1 MPSLTIDGKQ
11 IQFKEDGRTILDIA
25 RAEGIYIPTLCDHP
39 DLPPHGGCRMCLVEV
54 KGMRGFVT
62 ACTTPAK
69 DNMIVDT
76 TNDNLMKLK
85 RSILQL
91 LLIEHPSA
99 CVVCNE
105 WNNCIV
111 YRSQPFKSGLITGCT
126 TCPSKASCELRD
138 VVEYVGLD
146 DLGFLP
152 RHKEMPVERDDP
164 FFDRDYNICI
174 LCARCVRVCDEIRGT
189 GAISF
194 AKRGHETRVD
204 TAFGKSHLDSGCWFC
219 GACIDVCPTGA
230 LSPRMMKWHG
240 TPDEKV
246 ETTCMLC
253 GTGCQIEFDVKWDKI
268 MASNPGSED
277 SEPNLGHTCVL
288 GRFCIPSLMNAP
300 DRLKNPTIRRDG
312 VSIPVSW
319 DEAYE
324 RAAEILSETDP
335 RRVGFVGGPHHTT
348 EAAYLLQKL
357 ARGAIGTSNVD
368 FRGSGFASLVI
379 RTLADTDSFTKV
391 GTLRNLEKADWI
403 IAVGG
408 DFVKT
413 HQVVAKSCY
422 QAVARGAPLILIG
435 EAGVNLKRWAT
446 EYVSIKAKDF
456 STILSQLAEGE
467 EKLKGVKKRHAEHI
481 KSVVSKG
488 KGAIVFG
495 SGILLASNPREAMTS
510 LLKLIGDKGRIY
522 PTFDYGNEVGAMMAG
537 LQSDLLPGL
546 TSAKVSSVRG
556 KFEAP
561 WGKKIKAG
569 LSLEQMRMAASKG
582 ELDVLY
588 VTDGSL
594 PVKGFKKVKHVIYQ
608 SPFPSEWVDRA
619 SVILPA
625 AGFAED
631 SGTVVNME
639 MKQLKLKQVTP
650 PTRNSKQD
658 WLILTELGRKLGAE
672 GFKYKSP
679 KRVAK
684 ELREFTKELGSGAI
698 VETKSVRKAADWNP
712 VYRGAILAERI
723 RDLKTFIDALP
734 ERERPLSTESMDDF
748 VKRLSEQEGAD
759 IQVKE
764 VA

>member
-1 MPSLTIDGKQ
+1 MPSLMIDGKR

-25 RAEGIYIPTLCDHP
+25 REEGIYIPTLCDHP

-54 KGMRGFVT
+54 EGMKGFVT

-69 DNMIVDT
+69 DSMIVDT
-76 TNDNLMKLK
+76 TNDALMKLK
-85 RSILQL
+85 RNILQL

-99 CVVCNE
+99 CVVCAE
-105 WNNCIV
+105 WNTCNE
-111 YRSQPFKSGLITGCT
+111 YRSQPFKSGLITGCS

-146 DLGFLP
+146 DLGFIP
-152 RHKEMPVERDDP
+152 RYKEMPVERDDP

-204 TAFGKSHLDSGCWFC
+204 TAFGNSHLDSGCWFC

-240 TPDEKV
+240 TPDEVV

-268 MASNPGSED
+268 MASHPGSEN
-277 SEPNLGHTCVL
+277 SEPNRGHTCVL
-288 GRFCIPSLMNAP
+288 GRFCIPSLMNAR
-300 DRLKNPTIRRDG
+300 DRLKIPTVRRDG

-319 DEAYE
+319 DEAYD
-324 RAAEILSETDP
+324 RIAEILNETSP
-335 RRVGFVGGPHHTT
+335 GRIGFVGGPHHTT

-379 RTLADTDSFTKV
+379 RTLANTDSFAKV
-391 GTLRNLEKADWI
+391 GALRNLEKADWI

-435 EAGVNLKRWAT
+435 DAGVNLKRWAT
-446 EYVSIKAKDF
+446 ERISLKAKDF

-467 EKLKGVKKRHAEHI
+467 EKLKGVKKRQAEHI

-495 SGILLASNPREAMTS
+495 SGILLANNPGEAM
-510 LLKLIGDKGRIY
+510 LAILKLIGDEGRIY

-546 TSAKVSSVRG
+546 TSVSASSVRS
-556 KFEAP
+556 KFEAL

-569 LSLEQMRMAASKG
+569 LNLEQMRMAASKG

-588 VTDGSL
+588 VSDGSL
-594 PVKGFKKVKHVIYQ
+594 LVKGFKKVKHVIYQ
-608 SPFPSEWVDRA
+608 SPYPSEWVNRA

-625 AGFAED
+625 AAFVED
-631 SGTVVNME
+631 SGTVANME

-650 PTRNSKQD
+650 PIGNSKQD
-658 WLILTELGRKLGAE
+658 WLILTELGRKLGLE
-672 GFKYKSP
+672 DFKYKSS
-679 KRVAK
+679 KKVTK

-698 VETKSVRKAADWNP
+698 IEIERVRKAADWNP
-712 VYRGAILAERI
+712 AYRGAILAERI
-723 RDLKTFIDALP
+723 GDLKTFIDALP
-734 ERERPLSTESMDDF
+734 KRERPLSTESMDDF
-748 VKRLSEQEGAD
+748 VKRLSKQGGAD
-759 IQVKE
+759 SQVKE

>member
-1 MPSLTIDGKQ
+1 MPSLTINGKQ

-25 RAEGIYIPTLCDHP
+25 RGEGIYIPTLCDHP

-54 KGMRGFVT
+54 KGMKGFVT

-76 TNDNLMKLK
+76 TNDDLMKLK
-85 RSILQL
+85 RNILQL

-99 CVVCNE
+99 CVVCAE
-105 WNNCIV
+105 WNICNE
-111 YRSQPFKSGLITGCT
+111 YRSQPFKSGLITGCS

-146 DLGFLP
+146 DLGFIP
-152 RHKEMPVERDDP
+152 RYKEMPVEKNDP

-204 TAFGKSHLDSGCWFC
+204 TAFGNSHLDSGCWFC

-240 TPDEKV
+240 TPDETV

-268 MASNPGSED
+268 MASHPGSEN
-277 SEPNLGHTCVL
+277 SEPNRGHACVL

-300 DRLKNPTIRRDG
+300 DRLKIPTVRRDK
-312 VSIPVSW
+312 VNIPVSW

-324 RAAEILSETDP
+324 RIAEILNETTP
-335 RRVGFVGGPHHTT
+335 GKIGFVGGPHHTT

-368 FRGSGFASLVI
+368 FRGSGFASLVV
-379 RTLADTDSFTKV
+379 RTLADTDSFAKV
-391 GTLRNLEKADWI
+391 GSLRDLEKADWI

-446 EYVSIKAKDF
+446 EHISLKAKAF

-467 EKLKGVKKRHAEHI
+467 EKLKGVKKQHAEHI
-481 KSVVSKG
+481 KSVISKG
-488 KGAIVFG
+488 KGAIIFG
-495 SGILLASNPREAMTS
+495 SDILLANNPGEAMTA
-510 LLKLIGDKGRIY
+510 LLKLVGDKGRIY
-522 PTFDYGNEVGAMMAG
+522 PTFDQGNEVGAMIAG
-537 LQSDLLPGL
+537 LQPDLLPGL
-546 TSAKVSSVRG
+546 TSVGVSSVRRE
-556 KFEAP
+556 FEAL

-569 LSLEQMRMAASKG
+569 LSLEQMRMTASKG

-608 SPFPSEWVDRA
+608 SPFPSEWVNRA

-625 AGFAED
+625 AGFVED

-639 MKQLKLKQVTP
+639 MKQLKLKQVTQP
-650 PTRNSKQD
+650 IGKSKQD
-658 WLILTELGRKLGAE
+658 WLILSELGKKLGSE
-672 GFKYKSP
+672 NFKYKSP
-679 KRVAK
+679 KKVAK

-698 VETKSVRKAADWNP
+698 VEIIPVRKAADWNP
-712 VYRGAILAERI
+712 VYRGAVIAERI
-723 RDLKTFIDALP
+723 RDLKTFINALP

-748 VKRLSEQEGAD
+748 VKRLSEQESAD
-759 IQVKE
+759 TQVKE
-764 VA
+764 VT